1 MDAPS
6 NTGKASYA
14 VIGNPI
20 EHSQSPFIHT
30 CFANQ
35 TNELIEYTR
44 LLAPVDSFAET
55 VRKFVAQ
62 GGQGLNVTTP
72 FKLEAHA
79 LADNLSERAAAAGSV
94 NTFKVQDGRLYGD
107 TTDGIGLVRD
117 LVHNHGFALGQSRIL
132 LLGAGGA
139 ARGVLLPLLEKR
151 PTEIVILNRTAERAA
166 ELAQHFSDAAQ
177 SAGCQLIGGDHTVV
191 HGPFDLII
199 NATTSSLN
207 GALPDFDNTAFT
219 RHTLA
224 YDLMYS
230 AEPTAFMQHASTQ
243 QAHTSDGLGMLVE
256 QAAESF
262 FIWRGVHPDSGPVLK
277 ELRQKLIL
285 SAEIKAN

>member
-1 MDAPS
+1 MHKVE
-6 NTGKASYA
+6 NTDKASYA

-20 EHSQSPFIHT
+20 EHSQSPFIHS

-35 TNELIEYTR
+35 TNEPIEYIR
-44 LLAPVDSFAET
+44 LLAPVDGFEKT
-55 VRKFVAQ
+55 VREFVAQ

-72 FKLEAHA
+72 FKLEAYA
-79 LADNLSERAAAAGSV
+79 LADALSERAAAAGSV
-94 NTFKVQDGRLYGD
+94 NTLRVQDGHLYGD
-107 TTDGIGLVRD
+107 NTDGIGLVRD

-139 ARGVLLPLLEKR
+139 ARGVLLPLLDKR
-151 PTEIVILNRTAERAA
+151 PAEIVILNRTAERAA
-166 ELAQHFSDAAQ
+166 ELAQHFSEAAQ
-177 SAGCQLIGGDHTVV
+177 SADCRLIGGDHTVA

-230 AEPTAFMQHASTQ
+230 AQPTAFMQHASAH
-243 QAHTSDGLGMLVE
+243 QAHTTDGLGMLVE

-277 ELRQKLIL
+277 ELRQKLTL
-285 SAEIKAN
+285 PSEIKAD